1 MTKEYS
7 MTKENDYFAY
17 LHPYT
22 IILPHECDYLPYDSI
37 NKAIF
42 FRRVLTLLGINVKSE
57 YRSMPTEPQIM
68 YRIGGHTYRSDDII
82 LRKVLRDILEN
93 RVPKFVYDAK
103 LIDRLKPICLYAD
116 KHIEL
121 LVVDKLLTQLESDF
135 RRIEDIFRF
144 GTEYD
149 GFGIDKVQTLDS
161 NDFYDGYM
169 ITVDD
174 TSAQDDEYTRFNT
187 SVDFMVGA
195 LTRLSHKQF
204 GGISI
209 KYKSFK
215 KSSGTLVWARYPE
228 IFKDTY
234 HSDICHFLGDC
245 ALDTFD
251 KPVKWYSHSEPTSS
265 IRFNIPFLKSDLREY
280 LDTLEYSAQGM
291 NILDWVSDRDE
302 CRSKRLINIG
312 RI

>member
-1 MTKEYS
+1 MSKEYNMTKEY
-7 MTKENDYFAY
+7 DYFSY

-22 IILPHECDYLPYDSI
+22 IILPHEYDHLPYESI

-135 RRIEDIFRF
+135 KRIEDIFRF

-161 NDFYDGYM
+161 NDYYDGYM
-169 ITVDD
+169 ITIDD
-174 TSAQDDEYTRFNT
+174 TSAQGDEYTRFNT

-195 LTRLSHKQF
+195 FTRLSHKRF

-209 KYKSFK
+209 NYKAFK

-234 HSDICHFLGDC
+234 HSDICNFLGDC
-245 ALDTFD
+245 ALDAFD
-251 KPVKWYSHSEPTSS
+251 NRVKWYSHSEPTTS
-265 IRFNIPFLKSDLREY
+265 IRFNRSFLECDMREY
-280 LDTLEYSAQGM
+280 LDTLEYSALNM
-291 NILDWVSDRDE
+291 SMLDWVSDRDG